1 MMEYKRIEELTTVV
15 TGGTPSTAKA
25 EFWEGGEIPWL
36 QSGCCQ
42 NCDVS
47 ETEKFITQAGYDN
60 SSAKLMPPDTVMIAL
75 TGATAGKIGYL
86 KFEACGNQSI
96 TGILPCD
103 ALNQRFLFY
112 YLLSQREKILAD
124 CIGGAQPHISQGYV
138 KRMVIPVCSMNEQ
151 NRIVEK
157 LSKLTTVIK
166 ARQSQLDLLDDL
178 IKARFVELFGN
189 GRDGACNSVFMGDC
203 CKFQQ
208 GTQIPVELQEEEYKE
223 GYKRFLRI
231 IDYTQAPQPPR
242 YVCVDGREIDVKS
255 VVIVRYGAT
264 AGFVGRGYSGILA
277 NNLFEVVPDES
288 VISKDFLYLALKY
301 GTFERDI
308 HEKAFGA
315 AMPALAFSMMKDIP
329 LVAPALRTQEEFVS
343 FFEQVDKSKV
353 AVQKSLD
360 EAQMLFDSLMQQYF
374 G

>member
-1 MMEYKRIEELTTVV
+1 MNKYKLKDIAPIKQGICNLTDKVWLLNLDAVESNTGRIIEYVYASPEEIGNSTITFDTTNVLYCKLRPYLNKVV
-15 TGGTPSTAKA
+15 LPEKA
-25 EFWEGGEIPWL
+25 GFAT
-36 QSGCCQ
+36 
-42 NCDVS
+42 S
-47 ETEKFITQAGYDN
+47 EMLPLK
-60 SSAKLMPPDTVMIAL
+60 PDTSVILREYLAYFL
-75 TGATAGKIGYL
+75 RSKSFVEYINSKTAGAKMPRANTKDL
-86 KFEACGNQSI
+86 KNTEVPCPDLDTQIEIVKQIDACVSI
-96 TGILPCD
+96 I
-103 ALNQRFLFY
+103 
-112 YLLSQREKILAD
+112 
-124 CIGGAQPHISQGYV
+124 
-138 KRMVIPVCSMNEQ
+138 NERNKQ
-151 NRIVEK
+151 IQCMDN
-157 LSKLTTVIK
+157 
-166 ARQSQLDLLDDL
+166 L

-189 GRDGACNSVFMGDC
+189 GRDGKCNSVFMGDC

-231 IDYTQAPQPPR
+231 IDYTQAPQSPR
-242 YVCVDGREIDVKS
+242 YVRIEGREIDVKS

-315 AMPALAFSMMKDIP
+315 AMPALSFSMMKDIP
-329 LVAPALRTQEEFVS
+329 LVAPALRAQEEFVR

-353 AVQKSLD
+353 AIQKSL
-360 EAQMLFDSLMQQYF
+360 EETQLLFDSLMQEYF